1 MPTGAELFID
11 TIQKL
16 GIEKIFTLVGD
27 HLNPV
32 LAAAS
37 RTSLDIIHMRH
48 EAAVIHAA
56 DITRRVTRRPA
67 LSLVTGGPG
76 HTNSLT
82 GTRDCLSRREPGHCR
97 ERKPPQFQAPSVKP
111 FKTSIRSAW
120 QGQSQNGP
128 LSPIRPRRFPSFFL
142 APMLRP

>member
-1 MPTGAELFID
+1 MCRFDSPLLKGSEGRRTMPTGAELFID

-37 RTSLDIIHMRH
+37 RTSLEIIHMRH

-56 DITRRVTRRPA
+56 DIHARVTRRPA

-82 GTRDCLSRREPGHCR
+82 G
-97 ERKPPQFQAPSVKP
+97 
-111 FKTSIRSAW
+111 
-120 QGQSQNGP
+120 
-128 LSPIRPRRFPSFFL
+128 L
-142 APMLRP
+142 ATA